1 MTDVR
6 DRGEGPTS
14 WRPATLRTSDWLF
27 PAPAPA
33 TASAPGQ
40 VPGRTNAGGPP
51 DPAPA
56 PYPDCSLTAR
66 IDSALWY
73 GTGFALLRG
82 LDLDGLTDRQAVERC
97 AELVG
102 ALCAPAGLRLQRS
115 AHELL
120 TAATAP
126 ALPHAPAAPH
136 GPAAPHA
143 PSGDEN
149 LLLPHMD
156 RGEGPEPP
164 RLLALL
170 CVRPA
175 TEGGASLLAS
185 GAALHEELAG
195 TDPDALQELHQDVRF
210 GRGAGFDRVRPVFR
224 HDAGVLRV
232 HYNRYWIA
240 RGQGETGTSFPPAR
254 GAALAR
260 MEKLLQDP
268 AMVLTVPLRR
278 GDLLLV
284 NNSAVLHGRT
294 PFTDHGAPAAGR
306 CYARVWAD

>member
-1 MTDVR
+1 MTEVR
-6 DRGEGPTS
+6 DRGEGPWS
-14 WRPATLRTSDWLF
+14 WRPATLRTPDWLF
-27 PAPAPA
+27 QAQAPARVR
-33 TASAPGQ
+33 
-40 VPGRTNAGGPP
+40 VPCRTNAGGTQ

-56 PYPDCSLTAR
+56 PYPDGSLAAR
-66 IDSALWY
+66 IDTALWR

-102 ALCAPAGLRLQRS
+102 GLCAPAGLRLQRS

-126 ALPHAPAAPH
+126 ALPHAPAAP
-136 GPAAPHA
+136 PA

-149 LLLPHMD
+149 LLLPHTD

-164 RLLALL
+164 GLLALL

-185 GAALHEELAG
+185 GAGLYEELAG
-195 TDPDALQELHQDVRF
+195 TDPDALHELRQDFRF
-210 GRGAGFDRVRPVFR
+210 GRGPGFDRVRPVFR
-224 HDAGVLRV
+224 REAGTLRV

-240 RGQGETGTSFPPAR
+240 RGQEETGTPFPPAR
-254 GAALAR
+254 RAALAR
-260 MEKLLQDP
+260 MERLLQDP

-294 PFTDHGAPAAGR
+294 PFTDHGDPAAGR